1 MHVNIFGK
9 VLPVETMQA
18 AKTKNVLSRRKN
30 SFCFSD
36 VVMDPGTIHKK
47 VEVSVYD
54 KAFRESN
61 VVAGN
66 QRSHRV
72 EQNANNEEFMVSSVV
87 RVCNAE

>member
-1 MHVNIFGK
+1 MCVPS
-9 VLPVETMQA
+9 VLRAELA
-18 AKTKNVLSRRKN
+18 RR
-30 SFCFSD
+30 SSERGGDGGQTTD